1 MGLEDEAMELPKRAQ
16 KLEWNLNSILNLIT
30 LIGMIGGGG
39 WIWANTTR
47 DIEELQTWR
56 TSVEQTQKDRL
67 AESRER
73 DGRTD
78 ERFRGLEAEVRKIDN
93 LTYRVTIT
101 EQSTATITTAI
112 KDLQTLLNQ
121 QSGDLKVVR
130 EILQRIEA
138 SQRDGNQLR
147 R

>member
-1 MGLEDEAMELPKRAQ
+1 MELPKRAQ